1 MKTNPSPKII
11 VALDYPD
18 KKSADEFIAKINPEL
33 CALKIG
39 KGLFTKLGPDYVREL
54 IQKEFRVFLDLKFHD
69 IPNTV
74 FDACTAAA
82 ALGVWMLNVHISG
95 GMEMMHA
102 ARKAIDQFPREKR
115 PLLIGVTILTS
126 LDEKDLQW
134 LGINDSVENT
144 VLRMAQHAKEC
155 GLDGVVC
162 SAKEAILLR
171 KKLGKDFLLVTPG
184 IRLELDKD
192 EDQKRVVTPEA
203 AIAAGANYL
212 VMGRSITGAE
222 DPAKIVKIVL
232 KNV

>member
-1 MKTNPSPKII
+1 MNKNIAPKII

-39 KGLFTKLGPDYVREL
+39 NGLFTKLGPDYVREL
-54 IQKEFRVFLDLKFHD
+54 IQKEFRVFLELKFHD

-134 LGINDSVENT
+134 LRINDSVENT

-155 GLDGVVC
+155 GLDVVVC
-162 SAKEAILLR
+162 SANEAILLR

-192 EDQKRVVTPEA
+192 EDQKR
-203 AIAAGANYL
+203 
-212 VMGRSITGAE
+212 
-222 DPAKIVKIVL
+222 
-232 KNV
+232 